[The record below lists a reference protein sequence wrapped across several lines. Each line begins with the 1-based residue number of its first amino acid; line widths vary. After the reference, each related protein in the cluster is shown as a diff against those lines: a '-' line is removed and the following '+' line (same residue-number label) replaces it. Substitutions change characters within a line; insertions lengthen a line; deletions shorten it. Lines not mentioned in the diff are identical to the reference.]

1 MQPLRC
7 SECSAQVLVAKNSWE
22 HTSIQWDAAARA
34 LCHEIDND
42 APNDGRL
49 GAPSRGCHALSA
61 SIVDAANRGDV
72 VVTDSDPVPTPIVVD

>member
-22 HTSIQWDAAARA
+22 HTSIQWDAAARD
-34 LCHEIDND
+34 LCYEIDND
-42 APNDGRL
+42 APDDGRP
-49 GAPSRGCHALSA
+49 GSPSRGCHALSA